1 MIIEIFIS
9 ILLKIIIIFLFIKN
23 QSKNFS
29 FNPPSTNISIYFKKI
44 SYLLSD
50 FHSPIFNIQSKIPGK
65 TISLIFLLFF
75 FFQYSTPTIYKIP
88 ISKISSS
95 INIAHLSIPPLK
107 YIFQIKKKKKNKKNF
122 QVSPPPPSSSTSKKN
137 EETAQMLLSNRP
149 NSDIQSTYPSNRYF
163 HLSRKILDKPGIQP
177 ERETVPTLLNDPGV
191 TAGKARRLSLV

>member
-75 FFQYSTPTIYKIP
+75 FNIPSTIYKIP

-95 INIAHLSIPPLK
+95 INIAHLSIPPLTTNVYSK
-107 YIFQIKKKKKNKKNF
+107 QKRKKR
-122 QVSPPPPSSSTSKKN
+122 T
-137 EETAQMLLSNRP
+137 
-149 NSDIQSTYPSNRYF
+149 
-163 HLSRKILDKPGIQP
+163 RKISKYPLLLIHLEEKRRNSANVIKQSP
-177 ERETVPTLLNDPGV
+177 EFRYSIHVSLQQVFPLISKNPRQTGHP
-191 TAGKARRLSLV
+191 AGA